1 MKLGHFLLRCSS
13 QAKQGTRARGR
24 DSSLGMDRRHHRAR
38 EVYIHRSSGLSKRP
52 HVTGV
57 FTGRTDAET
66 EAPIL
71 WSPDVKSRLIGKDPD
86 AGAEVPILWSPDV
99 KSRLFGKDLDAGE
112 D

>member
-38 EVYIHRSSGLSKRP
+38 EVYIHRSLGLSKRP

-86 AGAEVPILWSPDV
+86 AG
-99 KSRLFGKDLDAGE
+99 KD
-112 D
+112 

>member
-1 MKLGHFLLRCSS
+1 MITKGLVEPKTGRHPGEAGSFPTEMLI

-86 AGAEVPILWSPDV
+86 AG
-99 KSRLFGKDLDAGE
+99 KD
-112 D
+112 